1 MPTKKPIVQ
10 IVLTEK
16 YHKKL
21 KQIARL
27 EDKSA
32 SSQGAKIIEQFI
44 DNYEAQHGEIDLS
57 GTEE

>member
-1 MPTKKPIVQ
+1 MPTKKPVVQ

-16 YHKKL
+16 YYKKL
-21 KQIARL
+21 KHLAAL

-44 DNYEAQHGEIDLS
+44 DNYEAQHGEIDIPDD
-57 GTEE
+57 